1 MSYLVH
7 PQDLVFNSA
16 AHIGGYT
23 EMVKEC
29 QIPQWDQLQIALDIA
44 EEWTSEW
51 SDGEGFGSSDMTYMM
66 KDFIDTLIA
75 VFGSGKYM
83 TKFTPSLSVVEYSES
98 DHHELVQR
106 MESDC

>member
-16 AHIGGYT
+16 AHISGYK
-23 EMVKEC
+23 EFIKEC

-66 KDFIDTLIA
+66 KDFIDTLIG